1 MNNNR
6 YQCLRFSV
14 DCNSVLHGFAGY
26 FETTLY
32 KDVTLSK
39 HGFHKGSQV
48 LPGEGLNT
56 DDYVLSVCCVCVLG
70 IKPDTH
76 SPGMFSWF
84 PILFPLK
91 VSCIV
96 LHL

>member
-6 YQCLRFSV
+6 YQCLRFPVS
-14 DCNSVLHGFAGY
+14 CNSVLHGFAGY

-39 HGFHKGSQV
+39 SASSMGHPAKCIV
-48 LPGEGLNT
+48 LCFYL
-56 DDYVLSVCCVCVLG
+56 LCVCVLVG

-91 VSCIV
+91 VSDF
-96 LHL
+96 L

>member
-1 MNNNR
+1 M
-6 YQCLRFSV
+6 S
-14 DCNSVLHGFAGY
+14 CNSVLHGFAGY

-32 KDVTLSK
+32 KDVTLSM
-39 HGFHKGSQV
+39 S
-48 LPGEGLNT
+48 
-56 DDYVLSVCCVCVLG
+56 LSPKVEFSMSCAFELCTHVFLCVCVAG

-91 VSCIV
+91 VSLTHFIQKTICSSDINY
-96 LHL
+96 HLSVS